1 MYNLIITVE
10 DKSVFNICNELKCP
24 HYSRSTASCSYF
36 ASARCCPVGLLGG
49 GVQKDNLRGVVGFS
63 VKVGQKNPNIDLNLA
78 QTYLIA
84 QKPASIDINSLREIL
99 ESKVLSDERSQ
110 DILKLRSNDF

>member
-1 MYNLIITVE
+1 MYNLIISVE
-10 DKSVFNICNELKCP
+10 GKSVFNICNELKCP
-24 HYSRSTASCSYF
+24 HYCSSTASCSYF
-36 ASARCCPVGLLGG
+36 ASARCCPVGLLDG
-49 GVQKDNLRGVVGFS
+49 GVQEDNLRGVVGFS
-63 VKVGQKNPNIDLNLA
+63 VKIGQRNPSIDLNLA

-84 QKPASIDINSLREIL
+84 QETANIDINSLREIL